1 MECSQSNTGIIKS
14 GMLNITDLIFQN
26 LMLKVA
32 FDGSGLS
39 LTNILLDTGFQ
50 IFIHLVFKRDERK
63 Y

>member
-1 MECSQSNTGIIKS
+1 MECYQSNTGIIKS
-14 GMLNITDLIFQN
+14 GMLNITDLILHQN

-50 IFIHLVFKRDERK
+50 IFIHLVF
-63 Y
+63 